1 MFQIENLKF
10 IPSYTLSKTQKEN
23 LGKKRANKESTE
35 GTLLGA
41 IIPWFEIL
49 SIFTL
54 FNYPSQHFK
63 TVENLSFLTVQNV
76 YSLNRGNSLCHK
88 L

>member
-10 IPSYTLSKTQKEN
+10 ITSYTISKTQKEN

-41 IIPWFEIL
+41 KPF
-49 SIFTL
+49 
-54 FNYPSQHFK
+54 
-63 TVENLSFLTVQNV
+63 V
-76 YSLNRGNSLCHK
+76 
-88 L
+88 